1 MTNSLNFKAGSNS
14 LNIMTLKIGITD
26 IWLMFR
32 KLMSKKLYW
41 QLLPSSFLDS
51 IYCFRKELKTLLI
64 IPSSP
69 LPKPLCECFK
79 LKFFSTTE
87 FSEHRIHRVQNIA
100 ETHGTRLPSHFE
112 LCKFLSFLRLMVNY
126 VIASTIFDSAHGWL

>member
-1 MTNSLNFKAGSNS
+1 MTNSLNL
-14 LNIMTLKIGITD
+14 LNIMTLKIGISD

-32 KLMSKKLYW
+32 KLVSNKLYW
-41 QLLPSSFLDS
+41 QSLPSSFLDS

-112 LCKFLSFLRLMVNY
+112 LC
-126 VIASTIFDSAHGWL
+126 